1 MTEKCRKQILP
12 KTMTSI
18 LKYLHFEFL
27 PLCLKQNKLK
37 SGYRQLMHHFSI
49 DITL

>member
-1 MTEKCRKQILP
+1 MTEKCRKQILS

-27 PLCLKQNKLK
+27 PLWLKQNKLK
-37 SGYRQLMHHFSI
+37 SGYRQLIHHSSI
-49 DITL
+49 DMML